1 MDNKSSNGDIENLLF
16 IIANLPDFLKLSVC
30 RTKVKELVE
39 MTESEKKETM
49 IRTLTSIN
57 LINQEKLV
65 KLTKTWM
72 KVISEIEPYEL
83 TKTWMKV
90 ISEIDPSEL
99 TKLLHSYLLILD
111 DVKLFNK
118 VDGNLI
124 LKIFNSLDEVERKK
138 LLVCLKEALFII
150 PNRGEILKKIPPDL
164 VKVIIS

>member
-1 MDNKSSNGDIENLLF
+1 
-16 IIANLPDFLKLSVC
+16 
-30 RTKVKELVE
+30 
-39 MTESEKKETM
+39 MTESEKKDT
-49 IRTLTSIN
+49 IARSLTSMN
-57 LINQEKLV
+57 LINQDKLV
-65 KLTKTWM
+65 
-72 KVISEIEPYEL
+72 EL

-124 LKIFNSLDEVERKK
+124 LKIFNSLDEVERIK
-138 LLVCLKEALFII
+138 LLVCLKEAFFII
-150 PNRGEILKKIPPDL
+150 PNRAEILKKIPPDL